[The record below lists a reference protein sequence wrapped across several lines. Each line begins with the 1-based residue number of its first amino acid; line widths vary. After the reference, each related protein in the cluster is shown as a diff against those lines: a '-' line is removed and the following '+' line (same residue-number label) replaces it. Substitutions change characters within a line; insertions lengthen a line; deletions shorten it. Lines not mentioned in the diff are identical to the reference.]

1 MVASGRKKTQRFCG
15 VVESLPINDITQ
27 PTPQLPLNPTNAP
40 SLPKTPACML
50 KAKLG
55 YNLSDPDESKYTG
68 FNTDMLEARIK
79 GKARSNCGWHYDN
92 SEWCTYENSDPNGD
106 SSFIVNL
113 DDNSFVDK
121 YDIMWEDMLTVHN
134 ASGQT
139 IIFGVE
145 VCFFSMQLQDRR
157 ANQPMIFS

>member
-1 MVASGRKKTQRFCG
+1 M
-15 VVESLPINDITQ
+15 VESLPINDITQ

-139 IIFGVE
+139 IFFGVE
-145 VCFFSMQLQDRR
+145 VCYFLMLLQDRR